1 MLEIVN
7 ICEIE
12 DLIRFESNQNKMM
25 KKWKNKCVLA
35 KHNNNEIELRCNE
48 KENNVFRILNYTKKT
63 PCHL

>member
-25 KKWKNKCVLA
+25 KKM
-35 KHNNNEIELRCNE
+35 
-48 KENNVFRILNYTKKT
+48 KK
-63 PCHL
+63 